1 MVSMSASLFF
11 FAETASP
18 LVSNPLPLLQS
29 KCDGRPHCRVQGG
42 ARTQLLLNRP
52 FPIQYPPEP
61 LANSGHFSLSYW
73 FSSNV
78 FLASATLTDQSSLGV
93 SNVHPAP
100 LCSATGFQVRPL
112 PSRSEAVD
120 SGQQWGRLP
129 RGCVAP
135 CGLRLNGA
143 SLSPASFGGSRAS
156 WQEVLGQRVRSVVWI
171 RC

>member
-52 FPIQYPPEP
+52 FPTQYPPEP

-73 FSSNV
+73 FSLSV
-78 FLASATLTDQSSLGV
+78 FLASATLADQSSLLG
-93 SNVHPAP
+93 SAMSTLP
-100 LCSATGFQVRPL
+100 LSVQPRA
-112 PSRSEAVD
+112 SRSGLSPPAQKQWTR
-120 SGQQWGRLP
+120 QQWGRLP

-135 CGLRLNGA
+135 CGLRLNRA
-143 SLSPASFGGSRAS
+143 SLSPASFGGRYVKGVVLVGRRSRDREWEA
-156 WQEVLGQRVRSVVWI
+156 
-171 RC
+171 